1 MKQRKR
7 GFSLTVLFALLTFGI
22 LAASVAVAAALSY
35 VLTRFG
41 VLPIQAERFPES
53 LQLLVFMSAVSVI
66 VGTGLSMLAVRI
78 PLRPINWLIDQ
89 MNRLAGGDF
98 RARVHFKKPI
108 SMIPAFL
115 QVEESFNKMAQ
126 ELGDTEML
134 RQDFINN
141 FSHEFKT
148 PIVSIAGFAKLLQRA
163 DLDETQR
170 REYID
175 AIVEE
180 SARLSTMATN
190 VLKLTKVENQTILT
204 GVTEYNLSEQLRSAV
219 LLLEND
225 WTAKHIELDMEFP
238 EVNIQANEALMKE
251 VFINLLH
258 NAVKFSPEYGPL
270 KVGILRE
277 KNAVQVRIA
286 NSGEIPEADLN
297 RIFQKFYQV
306 DRSHRAAGNGVGLAI
321 VKKIVE
327 LHRGTVEAESKGGA
341 VIFTVT
347 LPQEEEAK

>member
-1 MKQRKR
+1 MKQRKH
-7 GFSLTVLFALLTFGI
+7 GYSLTLLFALLTFGI
-22 LAASVAVAAALSY
+22 LAASVAVAAAMSY

-41 VLPIQAERFPES
+41 ILPIQAEQFPES
-53 LQLLVFMSAVSVI
+53 LQLLVFMSVVSVI
-66 VGTGLSMLAVRI
+66 VGTGLAMLAVRI

-98 RARVHFKKPI
+98 QAQVHFKKPI
-108 SMIPAFL
+108 SMIPAFV
-115 QVEESFNKMAQ
+115 QVEESFNKMAR
-126 ELGDTEML
+126 ELGNTEML
-134 RQDFINN
+134 RRDFINN

-163 DLDETQR
+163 DLEEAQR

-180 SARLSTMATN
+180 SARLSSMATN

-225 WTAKHIELDMEFP
+225 WAAKHIELDMEFP
-238 EVNIQANEALMKE
+238 EVVIRANQELMKE

-258 NAVKFSPEYGPL
+258 NAVKFSPAYGPL
-270 KVGILRE
+270 
-277 KNAVQVRIA
+277 QVRIFQEPGHVRVTVA
-286 NSGEIPEADLN
+286 NSGSIPEEDLK
-297 RIFQKFYQV
+297 RIFQKFYQA
-306 DRSHRAAGNGVGLAI
+306 DRSHFSAGNGVGLAI

-327 LHRGTVEAESKGGA
+327 LHRGTVEAENKGGA

-347 LPQEEEAK
+347 LPQEEEGM

>member
-1 MKQRKR
+1 MKHQKR
-7 GFSLTVLFALLTFGI
+7 GISLTLLFALLTFGI

-41 VLPIQAERFPES
+41 ILPIQAEAFPES
-53 LQLLVFMSAVSVI
+53 LQLLVFMSVISVI
-66 VGTGLSMLAVRI
+66 VGAGLSTLAVRI

-89 MNRLAGGDF
+89 MNRLADGDF
-98 RARVHFKKPI
+98 QARVHFKKPI

-115 QVEESFNKMAQ
+115 QVEESFNKMAR
-126 ELGDTEML
+126 ELGDTEVL
-134 RQDFINN
+134 RQDFVNN

-163 DLDETQR
+163 DLDEAQR

-180 SARLSTMATN
+180 SARLSSMATN

-238 EVNIQANEALMKE
+238 EVSIQANEALMKE

-270 KVGILRE
+270 
-277 KNAVQVRIA
+277 QVRIIQEQDAVRVTIA
-286 NSGEIPEADLN
+286 NSGEIPEADLK
-297 RIFQKFYQV
+297 RIFQKFYQA
-306 DRSHRAAGNGVGLAI
+306 DRSHGSAGNGVGLAI

-327 LHRGTVEAESKGGA
+327 LHQGTVEAESKGGA

-347 LPQEEEAK
+347 LPREAGKK

>member
-22 LAASVAVAAALSY
+22 LAASVAVSAALSY

-180 SARLSTMATN
+180 SARLSAMATN

-327 LHRGTVEAESKGGA
+327 LHRGTVEAENKGGA

-347 LPQEEEAK
+347 LPQEEEGM

>member
-1 MKQRKR
+1 MKKHKTRY
-7 GFSLTVLFALLTFGI
+7 SLTIVFALLTFGI
-22 LAASVAVAAALSY
+22 LAVSVLLAAVLSY

-41 VLPIQAERFPES
+41 ILPIETDLFPES
-53 LQLLVFMSAVSVI
+53 LQLLIFMSVISVI

-78 PLRPINWLIDQ
+78 PLAPINWLISQ
-89 MNRLAGGDF
+89 MNRLADGDF
-98 RARVHFKKPI
+98 QARVHFKKPI

-115 QVEESFNKMAQ
+115 EVEESFNKMAQ
-126 ELGDTEML
+126 ELGDTELL

-148 PIVSIAGFAKLLQRA
+148 PIVSIAGFGKLLQRA
-163 DLDETQR
+163 DLDEAQR
-170 REYID
+170 KEYID

-180 SARLSTMATN
+180 SARLSSMATN

-238 EVNIQANEALMKE
+238 EVSIQANEALMKE

-270 KVGILRE
+270 
-277 KNAVQVRIA
+277 QVRIIQEQDAVRVTIA
-286 NSGEIPEADLN
+286 NSGEIPEADLK
-297 RIFQKFYQV
+297 RIFQKFYQA
-306 DRSHRAAGNGVGLAI
+306 DRSHGSAGNGVGLAI

-327 LHRGTVEAESKGGA
+327 LHQGTVEAESKGGA

-347 LPQEEEAK
+347 LPREAGKK